1 MYSHFNCIRKGNRFG
16 ANLSHHSQ
24 IYSYKNHFSKVLF
37 LNNSR
42 YCIKYVIYIVIIK
55 NSKCF
60 ILSIL

>member
-1 MYSHFNCIRKGNRFG
+1 MYSYSNCIRKGEPVWRK
-16 ANLSHHSQ
+16 LKSYSQ